1 MTWRKASVPKKNTP
15 MRAAVL
21 ADENE
26 VPDNHVLTVRD
37 RVLST
42 DLRRIVQNNVKTDTV
57 TLDLDGEWDDCTV
70 YVTFNDGTARSGPWS
85 LEWEGRPLTI
95 PSAIGAVVGPVAV
108 SVVGYGSDG
117 ELRLVTEAAPSLLDV
132 VKSGYVEIVDDNEEN
147 KDILS
152 QMVAAGKKAEDAAE
166 AADAAATSATSAA
179 SSANSAATSANSA
192 ATSANSAAAKANSAA
207 VDAQNAYETLQPYMA
222 TIDSCANVLHSE
234 MGPDSVVT
242 ADDSFPCK
250 PVEMTVYG
258 NTQQNLW
265 VNLTGVNNGI
275 TIAENDD
282 GSVTISGT
290 ATATATTFFYRS
302 AYALKPSTQYT
313 LSVDKTLP
321 SGVTVYIER
330 ANDVG
335 YLQIPSKGKNITF
348 TTKAGLAGCVF
359 GTMVVSGSA
368 VSGTYRIMLNEG
380 SEPEPWCPPGLNSVQ
395 AGNLVTAGKNLAAAD
410 LDATDAGVKISS
422 EDDGAVSFVGTAT
435 SYYPQSQ
442 CPIYLPSNVDMVASQ
457 MVAGSVGEGGRCYF
471 QILGVLGLEGTVL
484 AATRDAD
491 EVAFNTG
498 EFDSYRFLAV
508 AEGDGIT
515 FNCKLYPQLEI
526 GSTATAYEPPAV
538 TTTPVDLDGHVL
550 NSLPDGTRDE
560 LRIDGGGNVVLV
572 QRVGSYV
579 ADGDEG
585 WKLSASDAAPYRMC
599 VESWKGDVL
608 NDLLPQSKF
617 LSTVLPAFDTSG
629 YDNGSYVVVNGIYQ
643 LYAGRTGITTAEA
656 FSEWLKTSPM
666 TVLYPLAAPRTI
678 DLGTVAPPTMAAP
691 NVTAYVAGDTPAE
704 MTLDY
709 VRDVNIV
716 HSRLEERVAALELA
730 SATSWSEEPCT
741 RS

>member
-290 ATATATTFFYRS
+290 ATATTFFYRS
-302 AYALKPSTQYT
+302 AYVLKPSTQYT

-335 YLQIPSKGKNITF
+335 YLQIPSEGKNITF

-435 SYYPQSQ
+435 SYHPQSQ